1 MPKILISG
9 RGGSGKSTLVT
20 LLAHRLEE
28 QEKEVLV
35 VDSDESNLGLGAML
49 GIEPPKKTLI
59 DHLGGKPVVMEKL
72 MAMIKDE
79 GNEQLELFTQ
89 NANLKD
95 LSPEFVHWNGSG
107 AFMQIGKIEHTS
119 EGCACPMGAVARD
132 FLNHLTVDEEQ
143 WVLVDTEAG
152 VEHFGRGIVE
162 GVDAV
167 LMVVDPSND
176 AVLLTEKAAKLTGE
190 AGKNFGVV
198 LNKVDEKTKPIL
210 KEKLSTKG
218 IMTKAFLHYS
228 PALAQEN
235 LQGQSLKGDT
245 VKNEVDELI
254 TGIKS

>member
-20 LLAHRLEE
+20 LLAQRLEE
-28 QEKEVLV
+28 QGKEVLV

-49 GIEPPKKTLI
+49 GIEPPEKTLM
-59 DHLGGKPVVMEKL
+59 DYLGGKPVVMEKL
-72 MAMIKDE
+72 MTMIKDE
-79 GNEQLELFTQ
+79 RNEQLKLFTQ

-95 LSPEFVHWNGSG
+95 LSLEFVHWNGSG

-132 FLNHLTVDEEQ
+132 FLNHLTVNDGQ

-176 AVLLTEKAAKLTGE
+176 AVLLAEKAAKLTGE

-198 LNKVDEKTKPIL
+198 LNKVDKKTKTIL
-210 KEKLSTKG
+210 KEKLSAKG
-218 IMTKAFLHYS
+218 VITKAFLPYS
-228 PALAQEN
+228 PTIAQEN

>member
-20 LLAHRLEE
+20 LLAQRLEE
-28 QEKEVLV
+28 QGKEVLV

-49 GIEPPKKTLI
+49 GIEPPEKTLM
-59 DHLGGKPVVMEKL
+59 DHLGGKPVVLEKL
-72 MAMIKDE
+72 MTIIKDE
-79 GNEQLELFTQ
+79 GNEQLELFTE
-89 NANLKD
+89 NANLEN

-132 FLNHLTVDEEQ
+132 FLNHLTVDEGQ

-176 AVLLTEKAAKLTGE
+176 AVLLTEKAAKLAGE

-198 LNKVDEKTKPIL
+198 LNKVDDKTKPIL
-210 KEKLSTKG
+210 KEKLSSNG
-218 IMTKAFLHYS
+218 IMIKAVLPYS
-228 PALAQEN
+228 TVIAQEN
-235 LQGQSLKGDT
+235 LQGQSLGADT

-254 TGIKS
+254 IGIKS